1 VRLIKGKKPKIQ
13 QELAVMNN
21 ILCVVETP
29 FAAPQ
34 DSLLK
39 TLVMMSGEYNYEDIF
54 LNSGPVP
61 FQFTTYAG

>member
-1 VRLIKGKKPKIQ
+1 
-13 QELAVMNN
+13 MNN

>member
-1 VRLIKGKKPKIQ
+1 MCCLSLGK
-13 QELAVMNN
+13 V
-21 ILCVVETP
+21 P
-29 FAAPQ
+29 FAKPQ

-61 FQFTTYAG
+61 FRFITYAGYFTVAFVGVV